1 MKITTVV
8 RTYIRDNFLF
18 GSDAQFSDSTSLLEA
33 GIIDSTGA
41 MELVAFL
48 ETEFGITVDDRDLV
62 PENLDSVS
70 AITSFVTKRLGE
82 AQKHTGSP
90 VAATS

>member
-1 MKITTVV
+1 MKIKTLV
-8 RTYIRDNFLF
+8 RTYISDNFLF
-18 GSDAQFSDSTSLLEA
+18 GSEVQFSDSASLLES

-48 ETEFGITVDDRDLV
+48 ETQFDIMIEDRDLT

-70 AITSFVTKRLGE
+70 AISSFVTKSLGE
-82 AQKHTGSP
+82 AQKQPGAP
-90 VAATS
+90 LAATP